1 MTDLTRERIE
11 EIKKWKSLFDR
22 GEVVNFL
29 SVGETHDLARQ
40 LLAAMTERDEAQAA
54 QAGVVERC
62 AAEMDLAA
70 HIMSHHGSFQE
81 QRAYENAA
89 KSIRSLADPTGVK
102 LLAELRQREANLALH
117 AANLADQLAEARASE
132 HGLLGRV
139 ETCRQDE
146 SELRALLALPS
157 ETQAGGW
164 MPPDIDAIEN
174 GGKRWHGEDHRV
186 VSVRWEPYK
195 PDGQRQMKA
204 KGRWQE
210 QVGTGDYWRWQNCER
225 PAFAPSLP
233 PAPEGEG

>member
-157 ETQAGGW
+157 ATQAGGENQALRA
-164 MPPDIDAIEN
+164 MIRVNMLRYGPADLTHEDIDRQIEAAI
-174 GGKRWHGEDHRV
+174 
-186 VSVRWEPYK
+186 
-195 PDGQRQMKA
+195 A
-204 KGRWQE
+204 
-210 QVGTGDYWRWQNCER
+210 
-225 PAFAPSLP
+225 AFAPLP